1 MKNDNLQKIIDIVHK
16 LQEEVVANNISG
28 GKIAGSIEA
37 GDSPP
42 VRKKRPPIMARGKLP
57 GARTRFKGARTRFKQ
72 GADFI
77 TNLRKNK
84 YT

>member
-1 MKNDNLQKIIDIVHK
+1 MTNSNLQKIIDIVHK
-16 LQEEVVANNISG
+16 LQEEVPVNNVSG
-28 GKIAGSIEA
+28 GQIAGTAEA
-37 GDSPP
+37 GDDPP

-57 GARTRFKGARTRFKQ
+57 GMRTRFKK

-77 TNLRKNK
+77 TNLKKNK

>member
-1 MKNDNLQKIIDIVHK
+1 MTNSNLQKIIDIVHK
-16 LQEEVVANNISG
+16 LQEEMIANNVGG
-28 GKIAGSIEA
+28 GKIAGTAEA

-42 VRKKRPPIMARGKLP
+42 VRKKKPPILARGKLP
-57 GARTRFKGARTRFKQ
+57 GARTRFKQ

-77 TNLRKNK
+77 SNLRKNK

>member
-1 MKNDNLQKIIDIVHK
+1 MTNSNLQKIIDIVHK
-16 LQEEVVANNISG
+16 LQEEVPVNNVSG
-28 GKIAGSIEA
+28 GQIAGTIEA
-37 GDSPP
+37 GDSSP

-57 GARTRFKGARTRFKQ
+57 GARTRFKQ

>member
-1 MKNDNLQKIIDIVHK
+1 L
-16 LQEEVVANNISG
+16 
-28 GKIAGSIEA
+28 
-37 GDSPP
+37 
-42 VRKKRPPIMARGKLP
+42 ARGRLP
-57 GARTRFKGARTRFKQ
+57 GARTRFKK

>member
-1 MKNDNLQKIIDIVHK
+1 MTDNNLQKIIDIVHK
-16 LQEEVVANNISG
+16 LQEEVPVNNVSG
-28 GKIAGSIEA
+28 GQIAGTIEA

-42 VRKKRPPIMARGKLP
+42 VRKKRPPILARGKLP
-57 GARTRFKGARTRFKQ
+57 GARTRFKQ

-77 TNLRKNK
+77 TNLKKNK

>member
-1 MKNDNLQKIIDIVHK
+1 MTNDNLQKIIDIVHK
-16 LQEEVVANNISG
+16 LQEEVPVNNVSG
-28 GKIAGSIEA
+28 GQIAGTVEA

-57 GARTRFKGARTRFKQ
+57 GARKRFKQ

-77 TNLRKNK
+77 TNLKKNK

>member
-1 MKNDNLQKIIDIVHK
+1 MTNDNLQKIIDIVHK
-16 LQEEVVANNISG
+16 LQEEVPVTNVSG
-28 GKIAGSIEA
+28 GQIAGTIEA

-42 VRKKRPPIMARGKLP
+42 VRKKRPPILARGKLP
-57 GARTRFKGARTRFKQ
+57 GARTRFKQ

-77 TNLRKNK
+77 TNLKKNK

>member
-1 MKNDNLQKIIDIVHK
+1 MTNSNLQKIIDIVHK
-16 LQEEVVANNISG
+16 LQEEMIANNVGG
-28 GKIAGSIEA
+28 GKIAGTAEA

-42 VRKKRPPIMARGKLP
+42 VRKKKPPILARGKLP
-57 GARTRFKGARTRFKQ
+57 GARTRFKQ

-77 TNLRKNK
+77 SNIRKNK

>member
-37 GDSPP
+37 VSYTHLT
-42 VRKKRPPIMARGKLP
+42 LP
-57 GARTRFKGARTRFKQ
+57 TRAQ
-72 GADFI
+72 V
-77 TNLRKNK
+77 
-84 YT
+84 

>member
-1 MKNDNLQKIIDIVHK
+1 MKKSNLQKIIDIVHK

-42 VRKKRPPIMARGKLP
+42 VRKKKPPILARGKLP
-57 GARTRFKGARTRFKQ
+57 GARTRFKKGV
-72 GADFI
+72 DFI
-77 TNLRKNK
+77 TNLKKNK
-84 YT
+84 YI

>member
-1 MKNDNLQKIIDIVHK
+1 MTDNNLQKIIDIVHK
-16 LQEEVVANNISG
+16 LQEEMVANSVG
-28 GKIAGSIEA
+28 GGHIAGTKEA
-37 GDSPP
+37 GDDPP
-42 VRKKRPPIMARGKLP
+42 VRKKKPPIMARGRLP
-57 GARTRFKGARTRFKQ
+57 GARTRFKK